1 MLFLVYLKIESSL
14 MTMRRR
20 KFLSQIIQPVSQ
32 QEAPPPP
39 GGGITPYS
47 GVWTTDQVIHMLKRT
62 QFGARP
68 EDIQYFAARTFSQA
82 MDEILQPTAP
92 APAPPVK
99 DYVPSA
105 NVLKPDTN
113 VAAGT
118 TWVNDIGADGG
129 LNGNRILSF
138 QKWWVGNLINQD
150 RSIREKMILFW
161 HNHFATEAD
170 TIGNPIYV
178 YRHHQVLRNN
188 ALGNFKT
195 LTRAITL
202 DPGMLVYLNGQ
213 LNTLTAPDENYGR
226 ELQELFCCGNGSE
239 SKYTEDD
246 VKAAARV
253 LTGWRINASTATSFF
268 DIARH
273 DKNPKKFSAFYN
285 NTTIAG
291 RTSATAGNLELDDM
305 LNMIFATNEV
315 SKYICRRLYRWFIY
329 YDIDATVE
337 ATIITPLAN
346 IFVQNN
352 YEILPVLQALLKS
365 EHFFN
370 SLTVGCQIKSPI
382 DLIVGLCREFAIA
395 LPPATNYTT
404 NYGIYNY
411 FFNWATGMQQ
421 RIGDPPDVS
430 GWKAYYQEPQFYEV
444 WINSDTL
451 PRRVQFSDIMIG
463 NGYTLN
469 GFVTK
474 INQVEWVKMLPQ
486 PADPNK
492 LISDITYRLL
502 RIDISA
508 ASKQQL
514 KRDILLGGQSD
525 DHYWTDAWNLYLSTP
540 GNTNNTNT
548 VRNRLRDLIKY
559 IMNLPEYQLC

>member
-1 MLFLVYLKIESSL
+1 
-14 MTMRRR
+14 
-20 KFLSQIIQPVSQ
+20 
-32 QEAPPPP
+32 
-39 GGGITPYS
+39 
-47 GVWTTDQVIHMLKRT
+47 MLKRT

-170 TIGNPIYV
+170 TISNPIYV

-188 ALGNFKT
+188 ALGNFKA

-213 LNTLTAPDENYGR
+213 LNTLAAPDENYSR
-226 ELQELFCCGNGSE
+226 ELLELFCCGKGPE

-268 DIARH
+268 DITRH
-273 DKNPKKFSAFYN
+273 DKAPKKFSAFYN
-285 NTTIAG
+285 NATIAG
-291 RTSATAGNLELDDM
+291 RTSATAGDLELDDM

-382 DLIVGLCREFAIA
+382 DLIVGLCREFSIA
-395 LPPATNYTT
+395 LPPASDYTT

-451 PRRVQFSDIMIG
+451 PRRVQFSDIMIV

-469 GFVTK
+469 GFLTK
-474 INQVEWVKMLPQ
+474 INQIEWVKMLSE

-525 DHYWTDAWNLYLSTP
+525 DHYWTDAWKLYLSTP

>member
-1 MLFLVYLKIESSL
+1 

-20 KFLSQIIQPVSQ
+20 KFLSQIMQSATP

-39 GGGITPYS
+39 GGGITPYT
-47 GVWTTDQVIHMLKRT
+47 GAWTTDQVIHLLKRT

-68 EDIQYFAARTFSQA
+68 EDIQYFAGKTFSQA
-82 MDEILQPTAP
+82 ISELLNPTAP
-92 APAPPVK
+92 QPAPPVK
-99 DYVPSA
+99 DYVPAST
-105 NVLKPDTN
+105 VPKPDTN
-113 VAAGT
+113 IAAGT
-118 TWVNDIGADGG
+118 TWVNDIAGDSA
-129 LNGNRILSF
+129 LNANRVLSF
-138 QKWWVGNLINQD
+138 QKWWIGNLINQD

-170 TIGNPIYV
+170 TIGNPIYI
-178 YRHHQVLRNN
+178 YRHQQVLREN
-188 ALGNFKT
+188 ALGNFKA
-195 LTRAITL
+195 LTKAITL
-202 DPGMLVYLNGQ
+202 DPAMLVYLNGQ

-226 ELQELFCCGNGSE
+226 ELQELFCCGKGPG

-253 LTGWRINASTATSFF
+253 LTGWRINTTTATSYF
-268 DIARH
+268 DITRH
-273 DKNPKKFSAFYN
+273 DKNAKKFSAFYN

-291 RTSATAGNLELDDM
+291 RTTATAGEQELDDM
-305 LNMIFATNEV
+305 LNMIFATSEV

-352 YEILPVLQALLKS
+352 YEILPVLEALLKS

-370 SLTVGCQIKSPI
+370 SLAVGCQIKSPL
-382 DLIVGLCREFAIA
+382 DLVVGLCREFSIT
-395 LPPATNYTT
+395 LPPASDYAT

-411 FFNWATGMQQ
+411 FFNWASGMQQ

-451 PRRVQFSDIMIG
+451 PRRIQFTDTMIVS
-463 NGYTLN
+463 GYTLN
-469 GFVTK
+469 SFVTS
-474 INQVEWVKMLPQ
+474 INAIEWVKKLSQ

-492 LISDITYRLL
+492 LINDITYRLL
-502 RIDISA
+502 RIDISP

-548 VRNRLRDLIKY
+548 VKNRLRDLIKY